1 MMENCY
7 DTLGIAETA
16 TPEEIKRAFREKAKR
31 HHPDH
36 NPTDVSAAERFKA
49 AVAAHDILSDP
60 AKRKAH
66 DQQLLSA
73 RQAKARQQGSAT
85 GRSPIPPPTPTSTA
99 RPRYTT
105 GDAVAATALA
115 ALLAIMASGGGSR
128 RNASRRRAPRV
139 RWDSRVGRYR
149 DTEGRFVSR

>member
-1 MMENCY
+1 MENCY

-73 RQAKARQQGSAT
+73 RQAKARQQSSAT
-85 GRSPIPPPTPTSTA
+85 GRSPIPPTPTPTA

-128 RNASRRRAPRV
+128 RSTSRRRAPRV

-149 DTEGRFVSR
+149 DTEGRFVAR